1 MNDERD
7 ESILTVR
14 AALILTVALL
24 IGGGVTALSALAG
37 AALPAFLLAGVTAF
51 GAAVPA
57 LGKLIR

>member
-14 AALILTVALL
+14 AALILMVALL
-24 IGGGVTALSALAG
+24 IGGGVAALSALAG
-37 AALPAFLLAGVTAF
+37 ASLPTSLLAGVTAF